1 MVEVLV
7 TMAVLRDGYWA
18 GTYAQHGDVIQVPEA
33 LVDTLELNGF
43 AVRQARSEPVSAERR
58 IPRKDRHYGR

>member
-33 LVDTLELNGF
+33 LVDTLELHGF

-58 IPRKDRHYGR
+58 GPRKDRPYGR

>member
-33 LVDTLELNGF
+33 LVDTLELHGF
-43 AVRQARSEPVSAERR
+43 AVRQARSEPVSERR
-58 IPRKDRHYGR
+58 VPRKDRHYGR